1 VAQQDGVYDHTMN
14 DLAAFVLAGGKSTRM
29 GADKAF
35 LSWGTGTLLDH
46 ALKLAGTVAD
56 VRILGDAKKFAS
68 LGAVIE
74 DLYANRGPL
83 GGIHAALANS
93 TSQWNLVIAVDLPFL
108 VPRFLDYLIS
118 QARESGALVT
128 VPRAG
133 GGFQPLCAV
142 YQREF
147 ARTAE
152 QSLAE
157 GQNKID
163 LLFAKVETRIIEEHE
178 LIRGGFSAEMFR
190 NLNTPADWEQAKQGS
205 IRKEKS
211 E

>member
-1 VAQQDGVYDHTMN
+1 VYDHTMN
-14 DLAAFVLAGGKSTRM
+14 DLTAFILAGGKSTRM
-29 GADKAF
+29 GTDKAF
-35 LSWGTGTLLDH
+35 LPWATGTLLDH
-46 ALKLAGTVAD
+46 ALKLVGTVAAD